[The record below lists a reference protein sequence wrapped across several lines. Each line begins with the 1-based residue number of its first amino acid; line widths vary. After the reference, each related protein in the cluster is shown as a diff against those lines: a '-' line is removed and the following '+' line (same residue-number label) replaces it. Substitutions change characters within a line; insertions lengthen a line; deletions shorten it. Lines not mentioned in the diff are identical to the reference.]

1 MIPATEKFI
10 AETRA
15 WVDHAVI
22 GLNLCPF
29 AKAVQVKGLVRY
41 VVSEATDTEALLTD
55 LRKELELLAAT
66 EPTKIDTTLLIHP
79 QVLADFIDYS
89 LFLPTAD
96 GALKSLGLRGEI
108 QIASFH
114 PDYTFAD
121 SDADDISNATNRSP
135 YPVLH
140 LLREQSIDRAVAA
153 FPDPEAIYA
162 NNMRTLEALG
172 QEGWEALRE
181 QCRRAANQDAD

>member
-1 MIPATEKFI
+1 
-10 AETRA
+10 
-15 WVDHAVI
+15 V
-22 GLNLCPF
+22 
-29 AKAVQVKGLVRY
+29 
-41 VVSEATDTEALLTD
+41 LTD
-55 LRKELELLAAT
+55 F
-66 EPTKIDTTLLIHP
+66 
-79 QVLADFIDYS
+79 VDYR
-89 LFLPTAD
+89 LFLPTTD
-96 GALKSLGLRGEI
+96 RALKSLGLRGEL

-172 QEGWEALRE
+172 QEGWQALRE
-181 QCRRAANQDAD
+181 QCRRGANQDPD